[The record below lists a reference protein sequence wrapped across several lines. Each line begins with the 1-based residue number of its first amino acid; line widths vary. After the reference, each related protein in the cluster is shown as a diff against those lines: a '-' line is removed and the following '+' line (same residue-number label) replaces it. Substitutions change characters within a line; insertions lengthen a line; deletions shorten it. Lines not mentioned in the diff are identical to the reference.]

1 MFPSPETATAGFVS
15 DQDAAKFISIVRSC
29 VDLQPDCES
38 WQEAAAVACE
48 NHEVSF
54 SDINLR
60 RTNEAL
66 SIVICC
72 AMDEES
78 NDPYLDLLFW
88 SGEFAD
94 CFLRG
99 RSGVAA

>member
-1 MFPSPETATAGFVS
+1 MFPSPETADTGIVS
-15 DQDAAKFISIVRSC
+15 AQDGAKFISIVRSC

-38 WQEAAAVACE
+38 WQEAVEVACE
-48 NHEVSF
+48 NHGVSF
-54 SDINLR
+54 SGINLR

-66 SIVICC
+66 AIVICC
-72 AMDEES
+72 AMEEES

-88 SGEFAD
+88 SGEFVD

-99 RSGVAA
+99 RSEVAA